1 MLRYLNTGEWCD
13 RNGIAL
19 EKLYGVE
26 LHPRGATLPDLG
38 LSPLL
43 PTDLACLSQD
53 AIGDPQYTIEG
64 WLDRID

>member
-1 MLRYLNTGEWCD
+1 MRYLNTGKWCD

-26 LHPRGATLPDLG
+26 LHPRGATLPDLE

-43 PTDLACLSQD
+43 PTDLAYLSQD
-53 AIGDPQYTIEG
+53 EIGDPQYAIEG

>member
-1 MLRYLNTGEWCD
+1 MRYLNTGEWGY

-53 AIGDPQYTIEG
+53 EIGDPQYTIEG
-64 WLDRID
+64 WLARID